1 MMNRREAIKN
11 SVAVAGFALT
21 ASALNSFLQSCTVDK
36 SDEWIPV
43 FFTKDQAAF
52 ISSVAD
58 TILPDTEGSPG
69 AATVKVDRF
78 IDVIAS
84 ELLGPEASKAM
95 LDRLVAFIQETES
108 GFGKSF
114 TSGTSEERLKYLTPV
129 NIAEIEKSNAD
140 PAYKSSFLELK
151 EMVIQVYF
159 STEEIAKN
167 LLVFDPVP
175 GMYKGCVPLS
185 EATGGKLWAL

>member
-1 MMNRREAIKN
+1 MMNRRDAIKN
-11 SVAVAGFALT
+11 SVAVAGIALS
-21 ASALNSFLQSCTVDK
+21 ASALSSFLQSCSVNQSED
-36 SDEWIPV
+36 WMPV
-43 FFTKDQAAF
+43 FFSKDQVAF
-52 ISSVAD
+52 ISSIAD
-58 TILPDTEGSPG
+58 TILPDTDDSPG
-69 AATVKVDRF
+69 AATVKVERF

-84 ELLGPEASKAM
+84 ELLSPDASKAM
-95 LDRLVAFIQETES
+95 QERLMGFMKETES

-114 TSGTSEERLKYLTPV
+114 ISGSPQERLAYLNPI
-129 NIAEIEKSNAD
+129 NKSEIEKSNSD

-151 EMVIQVYF
+151 ELVIQIYF

-175 GMYKGCVPLS
+175 GIYKGCVPLS